1 MLLHK
6 NDMLIIDCYEYEFLE
21 ERASKRGILAALDVY
36 KINTKCVCYGSWR
49 IMKMADRD
57 GEKDELTEVLELFDH
72 ALLTGIRARTRL
84 SRLCKSCLEMEWKV
98 DDMILL
104 P

>member
-1 MLLHK
+1 MLRIRVPGRTSEQARDFSSIRCLQ
-6 NDMLIIDCYEYEFLE
+6 N
-21 ERASKRGILAALDVY
+21 ASVTDL
-36 KINTKCVCYGSWR
+36 
-49 IMKMADRD
+49 

-98 DDMILL
+98 DDMTMAIVSNDILTDRQIAKHIAAH
-104 P
+104 